1 MTGMLCASVAYRR
14 VRAAYCGHHQSI
26 LAAPPAVGE
35 YEAARID
42 PTTDRDRWDVW
53 DDGGLERHGEDVL
66 EALLVD
72 QTTRRNI
79 ICADSEYSDHGYGFD
94 CMDEIAI
101 PQLTGKYAGL
111 IRTRADKALE
121 SQSHRKRD
129 DDEQGD
135 EADGD
140 DGDAPTFDSRL

>member
-1 MTGMLCASVAYRR
+1 MADIIGKL
-14 VRAAYCGHHQSI
+14 I
-26 LAAPPAVGE
+26 
-35 YEAARID
+35 
-42 PTTDRDRWDVW
+42 
-53 DDGGLERHGEDVL
+53 ERHGEDVL

-79 ICADSEYSDHGYGFD
+79 IWADSEYSDHGYGFD
-94 CMDEIAI
+94 CMGEIAI

-135 EADGD
+135 EAGGD

>member
-1 MTGMLCASVAYRR
+1 
-14 VRAAYCGHHQSI
+14 
-26 LAAPPAVGE
+26 
-35 YEAARID
+35 
-42 PTTDRDRWDVW
+42 
-53 DDGGLERHGEDVL
+53 
-66 EALLVD
+66 
-72 QTTRRNI
+72 
-79 ICADSEYSDHGYGFD
+79 
-94 CMDEIAI
+94 MDEIAI

-135 EADGD
+135 EAGGD

>member
-1 MTGMLCASVAYRR
+1 MADIIGKF
-14 VRAAYCGHHQSI
+14 I
-26 LAAPPAVGE
+26 
-35 YEAARID
+35 
-42 PTTDRDRWDVW
+42 
-53 DDGGLERHGEDVL
+53 ERHGEDVL

-79 ICADSEYSDHGYGFD
+79 IWADSEYSDHGYGFD

-129 DDEQGD
+129 DDEPLDLSEPEDWG
-135 EADGD
+135 EASPFESRQ
-140 DGDAPTFDSRL
+140 APRTKADLLNEIRQRTDRLTGQREAEQRQIDPWSAQPPQRRGHGR

>member
-1 MTGMLCASVAYRR
+1 MADIIGKF
-14 VRAAYCGHHQSI
+14 I
-26 LAAPPAVGE
+26 
-35 YEAARID
+35 
-42 PTTDRDRWDVW
+42 
-53 DDGGLERHGEDVL
+53 ERHGEDVL

-79 ICADSEYSDHGYGFD
+79 ICADSE

-135 EADGD
+135 EAGGD

>member
-1 MTGMLCASVAYRR
+1 MADIIGKF
-14 VRAAYCGHHQSI
+14 I
-26 LAAPPAVGE
+26 
-35 YEAARID
+35 
-42 PTTDRDRWDVW
+42 
-53 DDGGLERHGEDVL
+53 ERHGEDVL

-72 QTTRRNI
+72 QPTRRTI
-79 ICADSEYSDHGYGFD
+79 IWPDSESSDHGYGFD
-94 CMDEIAI
+94 GMDEIAI

-135 EADGD
+135 EAGGD

>member
-1 MTGMLCASVAYRR
+1 MADIIGKF
-14 VRAAYCGHHQSI
+14 I
-26 LAAPPAVGE
+26 
-35 YEAARID
+35 
-42 PTTDRDRWDVW
+42 
-53 DDGGLERHGEDVL
+53 ERHGEDVL

-79 ICADSEYSDHGYGFD
+79 IWADSEYSDHGYGFD

-129 DDEQGD
+129 DDEQ
-135 EADGD
+135 ATSRRR
-140 DGDAPTFDSRL
+140 DGDAPRSILACRNYSL

>member
-1 MTGMLCASVAYRR
+1 MADIIGKF
-14 VRAAYCGHHQSI
+14 I
-26 LAAPPAVGE
+26 
-35 YEAARID
+35 
-42 PTTDRDRWDVW
+42 
-53 DDGGLERHGEDVL
+53 ERHGEDVL

-79 ICADSEYSDHGYGFD
+79 ICAD
-94 CMDEIAI
+94 IAI

-135 EADGD
+135 EAGGD

>member
-1 MTGMLCASVAYRR
+1 MADIIGKF
-14 VRAAYCGHHQSI
+14 I
-26 LAAPPAVGE
+26 
-35 YEAARID
+35 
-42 PTTDRDRWDVW
+42 
-53 DDGGLERHGEDVL
+53 ERPGEDVL
-66 EALLVD
+66 DALLVD

-79 ICADSEYSDHGYGFD
+79 IWADSEYSDHGDGFD

-135 EADGD
+135 EAGGD